1 MWWLS
6 SRRPGY
12 SYYQNIVFVSEFGI
26 FFILCSLQSFMAI
39 VAKEIP
45 AKFWFL
51 KTAYMHHNNYSENK
65 FFSKDCHLVL
75 GYCCQKS
82 LALAVMG
89 NPLRVARCDCGC
101 VWERMF
107 LFNDALD
114 KIGALDFPHLG
125 LTTPPRLMYATRT
138 CVCACVFIH
147 VCIVKHMWLVTKKHV
162 NQKWTKRINFFFSL
176 LCCPLK
182 PEIWAL

>member
-82 LALAVMG
+82 LVILPCHHRIRHHRLACKIYAQKD
-89 NPLRVARCDCGC
+89 PPAIESITQC
-101 VWERMF
+101 VELVEF
-107 LFNDALD
+107 LWGLCVRGECVLFV
-114 KIGALDFPHLG
+114 KMHEHLVIFIST
-125 LTTPPRLMYATRT
+125 LSRT
-138 CVCACVFIH
+138 HA
-147 VCIVKHMWLVTKKHV
+147 
-162 NQKWTKRINFFFSL
+162 FSL
-176 LCCPLK
+176 LHKHPH
-182 PEIWAL
+182 E

>member
-51 KTAYMHHNNYSENK
+51 KMAYMHHNNYSENK
-65 FFSKDCHLVL
+65 FFSKNCHLVL

-82 LALAVMG
+82 LVILPCHHKIRHHRLACKNLCPKGPTSNWKHNSVYRACLV
-89 NPLRVARCDCGC
+89 PLRPVDVRCVYTQFVRTYEFHMICIC
-101 VWERMF
+101 TF
-107 LFNDALD
+107 SLALTH
-114 KIGALDFPHLG
+114 IFFCLSH
-125 LTTPPRLMYATRT
+125 THTNRLYVNS
-138 CVCACVFIH
+138 CVCMYMHA
-147 VCIVKHMWLVTKKHV
+147 
-162 NQKWTKRINFFFSL
+162 
-176 LCCPLK
+176 
-182 PEIWAL
+182 